1 MRFTKPSKYMQMRQ
15 RNVIRTV
22 GRGVL
27 WTLAALLLLVG
38 LGAVFAAPLAEA
50 VATRA
55 LTARGFGPAALDI
68 TKLSI
73 DGISVRNVSALG
85 GAVTLA
91 EADITFTFAGLT
103 NDKRI
108 DAVRVDGVVAKAVWT
123 PDGKIMLGP
132 RQLFPVLSTEQ
143 KPVEPAT
150 PAEPTA
156 PPPKSFS
163 VRSIVAGNSKVIMA
177 LPDREISTA
186 LNATYVED
194 EATGRA
200 VDVTATST
208 GPGVATTT
216 ALSMVAA
223 PDKPAQGSGTTTYK
237 LDGLDLPGLAND
249 LTGEGAVTVSFDA
262 NGART
267 ENSRADLALS
277 FPNPPAPLAAVGVQ
291 PNDPVRIA
299 LGGIN
304 SRLFNFTLDRTK
316 PTPTVEVNGL
326 LTLATG
332 PISLKVEVDGWMD
345 APGGGEIPQDFHI
358 RRLNATGTGL
368 QFGGGSGE
376 ALLVVTDLKGP
387 IGLAEGKLFGQIKG
401 QKLTQTDRFEATFDS
416 LFRLDGLALSF
427 DVKDAYAEADN
438 LKLGSA
444 VAAGENRIA
453 LAANPKDGPAP
464 AQQVNIV
471 FGSSSTLAVNMSFA
485 GALPKILTAP
495 DATPATLTFPTVTLG
510 GYLSQGKDRAGLATR
525 TGSIHLKA
533 TDGQF
538 THPMAHLGEVTA
550 DLAADGKTLSGP
562 VSWVLLEA
570 PDPTRPR
577 GLDRR
582 GGTFKSNLTIDSES
596 IVFKGKIES
605 QNQIEV
611 GTYSFTQQSDQ
622 PPRIALDIPVRTW
635 MANPSFIEVFG
646 PVAGLT
652 NTSGTFGV
660 EMKGSP
666 SDTGFNG
673 TLKLAF
679 ADFGFTLGSMVVKDL
694 NSVIAL
700 TQIWPPKAALPQRI
714 SVGQLVAGVPF
725 QNGDF
730 TVALNGDKTALV
742 SNASLKLA
750 GGSVTGK
757 DFVVPLDGGNR
768 SFVMDV
774 ANVDLEGLV
783 KAFTTDGLTATGK
796 LSGSLPLRLQNSR
809 LYIDKAQMVG
819 KDGTIQYR
827 PSTPPAALAQGGG
840 TILLQA
846 LENFQFTEVIANING
861 NVTQDLGVGLTLKG
875 KNPGLYGGYPIEFN
889 LSLDGPLNQLVREG
903 LSGYRI
909 PEDIKQRLQQQGI
922 SAPN

>member
-1 MRFTKPSKYMQMRQ
+1 MRFTKPSRYMQMRNQ
-15 RNVIRTV
+15 SA
-22 GRGVL
+22 GRYIVRGLL
-27 WTLAALLLLVG
+27 WTLAAVLLLVG
-38 LGAVFAAPLAEA
+38 LAAVFAAPLVEA
-50 VATRA
+50 IATRT
-55 LTARGFGPAALDI
+55 LNARGFGPATLDI
-68 TKLSI
+68 TKLSF
-73 DGISVRNVSALG
+73 DGISLRNVSALD
-85 GAVTLA
+85 GAVALA
-91 EADITFTFAGLT
+91 EADITFTYGGLV

-108 DAVRVDGVVAKAVWT
+108 DAVRVDGLNARAVWM
-123 PDGKIMLGP
+123 PDGKIMVGS
-132 RQLFPVLSTEQ
+132 RQVFPL
-143 KPVEPAT
+143 
-150 PAEPTA
+150 
-156 PPPKSFS
+156 PPPPEIKQVEEAVPADPNAPAPKAFS
-163 VRSIVAGNSKVIMA
+163 VRSLVLGNSKVVLA
-177 LPDREISTA
+177 LPDTEITTA
-186 LNATYVED
+186 LTATLVQD
-194 EATGRA
+194 QSRA

-208 GPGVATTT
+208 GTGVSATT
-216 ALSMVAA
+216 AFSMVEASG
-223 PDKPAQGSGTTTYK
+223 KPAQGSGSITYK
-237 LDGLDLPGLAND
+237 LEGLDLPAMAND
-249 LTGEGAVTVSFDA
+249 VTGEGTVTVSFDA

-267 ENSRADLALS
+267 ENSQADLALT
-277 FPNPPAPLAAVGVQ
+277 FPAPPGPLAAVGVQ
-291 PNDPVRIA
+291 PDAPVRLA

-304 SRLFNFTLDRTK
+304 SRLFNFAFDRTK
-316 PTPTVEVNGL
+316 ETPTAVINGAL
-326 LTLATG
+326 SLATG
-332 PISLKVEVDGWMD
+332 PIDLKIEMDGWAD
-345 APGGGEIPQDFHI
+345 APFGGNIPQDFHI
-358 RRLNATGTGL
+358 KRLNAVGKGL
-368 QFGGGSGE
+368 QFGGGTGE
-376 ALLVVTDLKGP
+376 ALIAITDFKGP
-387 IGLAEGKLFGQIKG
+387 IALAGGKLFGQIKG

-427 DVKDAYAEADN
+427 DVLDAYAEADN

-444 VAAGENRIA
+444 VASGESRIA
-453 LAANPKDGPAP
+453 LAAKPQNGPAP
-464 AQQVNIV
+464 QQQVNIV
-471 FGSSSTLAVNMSFA
+471 FGSSSTLAVNMTMA
-485 GALPKILTAP
+485 GALPKILTTP
-495 DATPATLTFPTVTLG
+495 DAAPATLTFPTVTIG
-510 GYLSQGKDRAGLATR
+510 GYISQGTDVAGLKTR
-525 TGSIHLKA
+525 TGAINVEAK
-533 TDGQF
+533 DGKF
-538 THPMAHLGEVTA
+538 THPLAHLGDVSAT
-550 DLAADGKTLSGP
+550 LAADGKNLSGP

-570 PDPTRPR
+570 PNPSRPR

-582 GGTFKSNLTIDSES
+582 GGIFKSNLTIDSES

-605 QNQIEV
+605 QNQVEV
-611 GTYSFTQQSDQ
+611 GTYSFTQESNQ
-622 PPRIALDIPVRTW
+622 PPVIALNVPVRTW
-635 MANPSFIEVFG
+635 IADPSFIEVFG
-646 PVAGLT
+646 PIAGLT

-660 EMKGSP
+660 EMKATP
-666 SDTGFNG
+666 SEAGLNG

-714 SVGQLVAGVPF
+714 SMGQLVAGVPF

-730 TVALNGDKTALV
+730 TVALTGDKTALV
-742 SNASLKLA
+742 SSASLKLA

-819 KDGTIQYR
+819 KDGTISYR
-827 PSTPPAALAQGGG
+827 PATPPAALAQGGG

-922 SAPN
+922 NAPN